1 MKLQGIIPPVVTPL
15 TDDHE
20 FDEVSYERLL
30 NRMIDAGVDGL
41 FVLGSSSEVVF
52 STDERR
58 CEIIEAAIRI
68 TDGRVPVMVG
78 VIDTATPR
86 VIEHIRVAEEL
97 GADAVVATA
106 PFYAIIGQ
114 KEVERHFRLLHA
126 ATDLPIFAYDLPQ
139 CVHIKLQGDMLV
151 RLGSEGVL
159 AGVKDSSG
167 DDVGF
172 RFLSID
178 NEQLGHPLQLFT
190 GHEVVVD
197 GAYLSG
203 ADGAVPGLANVNPDL
218 YVQQWKAFKEGDW
231 DRVRELQ
238 TQEARLMR
246 ITSVTEGE
254 TGFAAGVGAF
264 KTALNLMGIFDS
276 PQMPEPIL
284 PLDAKNREAIAKVL
298 KEEGM
303 L

>member
-1 MKLQGIIPPVVTPL
+1 MKFQGIIPPVVTPL

-20 FDEVSYERLL
+20 LDVVSYERLL

-52 STDERR
+52 STDQRR
-58 CEIIEAAIRI
+58 REIIEAALRVA
-68 TDGRVPVMVG
+68 DGRVPVMVG
-78 VIDTATPR
+78 AIDTTTPR
-86 VIEHIRVAEEL
+86 VIEHIKVAEEL
-97 GADAVVATA
+97 GADAIVATA

-114 KEVERHFRLLHA
+114 KEVERHFRLLHE
-126 ATDLPIFAYDLPQ
+126 ATDLPIYAYDLPQ

-167 DDVGF
+167 DDVSF
-172 RFLSID
+172 RFLAMA
-178 NEQLGHPLQLFT
+178 NERAGHPLQLFT

-203 ADGAVPGLANVNPDL
+203 ADGAVPGLANVNPEL
-218 YVQQWKAFKEGDW
+218 YVQQWKAFQEGDW
-231 DRVRELQ
+231 NRVRELQ
-238 TQEARLMR
+238 NQEARLMR
-246 ITSVTEGE
+246 ITAVTEGE

-264 KTALNLMGIFDS
+264 KTALNLLGVFDS
-276 PQMPEPIL
+276 PQMPEPVL
-284 PLDAKNREAIAKVL
+284 PLEGKNREAIAEVL
-298 KEEGM
+298 REEGM

>member
-58 CEIIEAAIRI
+58 REIIEAAIRI

>member
-1 MKLQGIIPPVVTPL
+1 
-15 TDDHE
+15 
-20 FDEVSYERLL
+20 
-30 NRMIDAGVDGL
+30 
-41 FVLGSSSEVVF
+41 VF

-58 CEIIEAAIRI
+58 REIIEAAIRI

>member
-58 CEIIEAAIRI
+58 REVIEAAIRI

-276 PQMPEPIL
+276 PQMPEPVL
-284 PLDAKNREAIAKVL
+284 PLEGKNREAIAEVL
-298 KEEGM
+298 REEGM